1 MQLCLDIICRLPCAL
16 VTSLARACPCKCL
29 WLTNNGGSCRFAAE
43 EGSPDEVWEAV
54 KLLKCARLDHGVRA
68 MEDPACIAFLED
80 TQVPL
85 TVCPRSNY
93 MVRAPPSTTCRRN
106 ATRHLGCNRAL

>member
-1 MQLCLDIICRLPCAL
+1 M
-16 VTSLARACPCKCL
+16 
-29 WLTNNGGSCRFAAE
+29 
-43 EGSPDEVWEAV
+43 WEAI

-93 MVRAPPSTTCRRN
+93 MVRSPLQLLLCQWHRDGEYVGLC
-106 ATRHLGCNRAL
+106 H

>member
-1 MQLCLDIICRLPCAL
+1 M
-16 VTSLARACPCKCL
+16 
-29 WLTNNGGSCRFAAE
+29 
-43 EGSPDEVWEAV
+43 WEAI

-68 MEDPACIAFLED
+68 MEDPACIAFLVE

-93 MVRAPPSTTCRRN
+93 MVGSPHCLHVVASPSGCGCFRRRRRAPARSSRFEHLKLTIAADTPTCAGGLLKHDMLSASSASLMPS
-106 ATRHLGCNRAL
+106 

>member
-1 MQLCLDIICRLPCAL
+1 MDACTATKCAAQH
-16 VTSLARACPCKCL
+16 T
-29 WLTNNGGSCRFAAE
+29 AE
-43 EGSPDEVWEAV
+43 EGSPDEVWEAI

-68 MEDPACIAFLED
+68 MEDPACIAFLEE

-93 MVRAPPSTTCRRN
+93 MVRSPLCIQ
-106 ATRHLGCNRAL
+106 ALASMSDFK

>member
-1 MQLCLDIICRLPCAL
+1 MHCTDCTWSYPRWAYSARL
-16 VTSLARACPCKCL
+16 VS
-29 WLTNNGGSCRFAAE
+29 WLTCRSAASGLLITCNLHHDAAWRAAE
-43 EGSPDEVWEAV
+43 EGSPDEVWEAI

-68 MEDPACIAFLED
+68 MEDPACIAFLEE

-93 MVRAPPSTTCRRN
+93 MVRP
-106 ATRHLGCNRAL
+106 LL

>member
-1 MQLCLDIICRLPCAL
+1 MAHVNANSTDM
-16 VTSLARACPCKCL
+16 TL
-29 WLTNNGGSCRFAAE
+29 WWVQTWTFAYRITCCAAE
-43 EGSPDEVWEAV
+43 EGSPDEVWEAI

-68 MEDPACIAFLED
+68 MEDPACIAFLEE

-93 MVRAPPSTTCRRN
+93 MVRATTAVQMAACQPAMQPTNRRTPLLRPSAC
-106 ATRHLGCNRAL
+106 

>member
-1 MQLCLDIICRLPCAL
+1 M
-16 VTSLARACPCKCL
+16 
-29 WLTNNGGSCRFAAE
+29 
-43 EGSPDEVWEAV
+43 WEAI

-68 MEDPACIAFLED
+68 MEDPACIAFLAE

-93 MVRAPPSTTCRRN
+93 MVGSPPHTKLNLEHSSHHPGNLGAHQHVRLQLYPPIAPASARSSRLSTSS
-106 ATRHLGCNRAL
+106 